1 MKQLFFFI
9 AIFSLSLIFNSVNA
23 QKCKPDYSKVDKIEN
38 KKIDAWSS
46 ELYETP
52 LMKAALTTTSS
63 ISITFSIGRMDTLNF
78 VQLTLRK
85 EEENVGRAILESSLK
100 GANGNEFYFGMKDSD
115 PLKFVT
121 SEASNETKANMFGK
135 IITTVTLGS
144 EITSE
149 NLQKIK
155 EALTGNNIIAVRIKL
170 ENGLTIDQNIKNKNS
185 NKTKD
190 KAVCFFNFLDEQAK

>member
-1 MKQLFFFI
+1 MKQLSFFS
-9 AIFSLSLIFNSVNA
+9 IFTLSLILNSVNA

-52 LMKAALTTTSS
+52 LMKAALASTSS
-63 ISITFSIGRMDTLNF
+63 ISITFSIGRMDTSNF

-85 EEENVGRAILESSLK
+85 EEENVGRAIIESSLK
-100 GANGNEFYFGMKDSD
+100 GANGNEFFFGMKDSD

-121 SEASNETKANMFGK
+121 SEATNETKANMFGK
-135 IITTVTLGS
+135 IITTVTLGC
-144 EITSE
+144 EIKSE

-155 EALTGNNIIAVRIKL
+155 EALTGKNITAVRIKL
-170 ENGLTIDQNIKNKNS
+170 ENGLTIDQKVKDKNS
-185 NKTKD
+185 DKTKD
-190 KAVCFFNFLDEQAK
+190 KSVCFFNFLEEHAK